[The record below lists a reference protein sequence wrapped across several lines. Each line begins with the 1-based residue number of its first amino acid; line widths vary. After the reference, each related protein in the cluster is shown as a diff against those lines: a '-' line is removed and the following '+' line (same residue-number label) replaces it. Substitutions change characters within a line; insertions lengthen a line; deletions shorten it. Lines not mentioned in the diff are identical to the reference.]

1 MGLFP
6 RWLNLRQMLARLSAL
21 DRSQAVIELG
31 LDGRILTANQVFL
44 DVMGYSLAEIR
55 GRHHS
60 MFVDAEYAATEDYRR
75 FWHDLRSG
83 QFKSAA
89 FKRVGKDGRVV
100 WLQATYNPILGLTGR
115 PTKIVKFASDITEA
129 IATAA
134 EQSGQVSAIRRSQA
148 VIAFALDGTVLDA
161 NENFLDAFGYSLD
174 EVKGRHHAM
183 FVDPHHRQSAE
194 YRQFWADL
202 RTGMFKAAEYR
213 RIGKDGRE
221 IWIQATYNP
230 ILDAD
235 GMPLKIVKFATDVT
249 RMKLQ
254 NADFQGQIEAIG
266 RSQAVIEFDLDGT
279 ILTANEN
286 FLGVVGYTLDE
297 VRGRHHSMF
306 VDDAY
311 RQTGDYA
318 RFWEALRRG
327 DSFSAEYRRVGKDGR
342 EVWLLATYSPI
353 YGLDGRPS
361 KVVKFATDV
370 TLDVRNRKKF
380 ALLSLVANG
389 TDNSVVITGPDG
401 LIEYVNPG
409 FCRLTG
415 YTMEEVLGRKPGTLV
430 QGRHTDQETI
440 ARIREKLRARE
451 AFYDE
456 IMNYTKAGE
465 PYWISLSIN
474 PIFDAAGKLERF
486 VSVQAN
492 VTRTKRAALEHDLRM
507 KAIERSNVVIEWD
520 ADCGLQRVN
529 EMAAETL
536 GCASLEA
543 ARLLPDLQYAH
554 LFDAADRQALL
565 AGRPLSREMALRRSD
580 GVVVFVS
587 ATVQPLLDV
596 EGKLVKTIVYA
607 LDVSARRRAA
617 AETERVM
624 TDVLTQISRIAQ
636 GISGISGQ
644 TNLLALNATIEA
656 ARAGAA
662 GKGFAVVAAEVK
674 TLAARSS
681 VSTTEIAELVTQTQG
696 KIRQLIS
703 G

>member
-1 MGLFP
+1 MGWFP
-6 RWLNLRQMLARLSAL
+6 RWLNLRQMSAKLSAIG
-21 DRSQAVIELG
+21 RSQAVIELG
-31 LDGRILTANQVFL
+31 LDGRILTANQMFL
-44 DVMGYSLAEIR
+44 DVMGYSLAEVR

-60 MFVDAEYAATEDYRR
+60 MFVDAGHAASEDYLQ
-75 FWHDLRSG
+75 FWQELRG
-83 QFKSAA
+83 GAFKSAV
-89 FKRVGKDGRVV
+89 FKRIGKDGRVV
-100 WLQATYNPILGLTGR
+100 WLQATYNPIRGLTGR
-115 PTKIVKFASDITEA
+115 PMKIVKFATDITA
-129 IATAA
+129 AAMAAA

-161 NENFLDAFGYSLD
+161 NENFLDCFGYGLD

-183 FVDPHHRQSAE
+183 FVDPQHRESAE
-194 YRQFWADL
+194 YRAFWTDL
-202 RTGMFKAAEYR
+202 RAGKFKAAEYR
-213 RIGKDGRE
+213 RIGKDGRD

-230 ILDAD
+230 ILDGD
-235 GMPLKIVKFATDVT
+235 GTPLKIIKFATDVT
-249 RMKLQ
+249 RSKLQ

-266 RSQAVIEFDLDGT
+266 RSQAVIEFDLSGR

-286 FLGVVGYTLDE
+286 FLRVIGYALDE
-297 VRGRHHSMF
+297 VRGKHHSMF
-306 VDDAY
+306 VDDGY
-311 RQTGDYA
+311 RQSDEYA

-327 DSFSAEYRRVGKDGR
+327 ESFSAEYRRVGKDGR
-342 EVWLLATYSPI
+342 EVWLQATYSPI

-361 KVVKFATDV
+361 KVVKFATDITV
-370 TLDVRNRKKF
+370 DVQNRKKF

-415 YTMEEVLGRKPGTLV
+415 YTTEEALGRKPGTLV
-430 QGRHTDQETI
+430 QGRHTDQGTI
-440 ARIREKLRARE
+440 VRIREKLRARE
-451 AFYDE
+451 AFYEE

-465 PYWISLSIN
+465 PYWISLTIN

-507 KAIERSNVVIEWD
+507 NAIERSNVVIEWD
-520 ADCGLQRVN
+520 ADCALQRIN

-536 GCASLEA
+536 GCASVSA
-543 ARLLPDLQYAH
+543 ARQLPDLEYAH
-554 LFDAADRQALL
+554 LFDVADRQALQ
-565 AGRPLSREMALRRSD
+565 AGRPLSREMSLRRPD
-580 GVVVFVS
+580 GGVVFVS

-596 EGKLVKTIVYA
+596 EGNLVKTIVYA

-624 TDVLTQISRIAQ
+624 TDVLSQISRIAQ

-696 KIRQLIS
+696 KIRKLVT